1 MSSKILIFISFFI
14 SFASAASPYKIDHL
28 EPPFWWAGMADERL
42 QILVHGERI
51 SELVPEISYPGVT
64 LTGINKIESPNYL
77 FIDLKLSSI
86 VNPGEVEILF
96 KRNKK
101 VELRYKYKL
110 LERDYESIY
119 RKGFSAKDVIY
130 LITPDRYANGN
141 SNNDTNYSLKEKS
154 NRKDKDGRHGGD
166 LQGIIEN
173 LDYIEEMG
181 FTQIWLNPVLEN
193 DQPKLSYHGYSTTDY
208 YNIDP
213 RYGTNDIC
221 LLYTSPSPRDR
232 G

>member
-1 MSSKILIFISFFI
+1 MCIR
-14 SFASAASPYKIDHL
+14 D
-28 EPPFWWAGMADERL
+28 R
-42 QILVHGERI
+42 
-51 SELVPEISYPGVT
+51 
-64 LTGINKIESPNYL
+64 
-77 FIDLKLSSI
+77 
-86 VNPGEVEILF
+86 
-96 KRNKK
+96 
-101 VELRYKYKL
+101 YKL

-213 RYGTNDIC
+213 RYGSNDIYRE
-221 LLYTSPSPRDR
+221 LSRRAKDKNIGLIKDIILNHIGSEHWWMKDLPSHDWIKN
-232 G
+232 